1 MIMNL
6 NEHTIDSSQYRG
18 QAGAVTLAM
27 SLILLFLI
35 TLVTLGVTRNISIE
49 KKFSNNDVRSSLA
62 FEAAEAGVAAAF
74 NYASGNGEVPLAVV
88 GGDIQLDE
96 HVSNGVNQPSPF
108 YNDTYTYKGVTYR
121 VHSGETETGSYVVRI
136 YSPEADDPDANT
148 PLTEISDRTYKIVSR
163 GFSDD
168 LSATRT
174 ISIIASRNQSLE
186 EIAGNPLIAKGLVNS
201 GGSLSVINP
210 EGDTTIWSG
219 DDVDLSS
226 GNGTETEIPDPYVVD
241 YPECMNTPLL
251 CQTIDTS
258 NKTLGPGPDVIEY
271 DTNLSNLST
280 SDLFEKYFGA
290 TDVTAYAE
298 SDEVTHNTTADDPEI
313 NGLTESVIVLSDP
326 SGVVQLNAG
335 TYIGCPNSPP
345 ANKACPEV
353 DPTVNP
359 NPEEWPSVASI
370 VIINGDLEFNG
381 NIHISGL
388 LFVNG
393 RVIDGNG
400 NLSVY
405 GAMITGGVSN
415 DVSGSIDI
423 TYHSGLLAQASL
435 LGPSYAPPGGW
446 RDF

>member
-1 MIMNL
+1 MIMETDMPITYGNK
-6 NEHTIDSSQYRG
+6 YR
-18 QAGAVTLAM
+18 QQEGAVSLAM

-62 FEAAEAGVAAAF
+62 FEAAEAGIAAAF
-74 NYASGNGEVPLAVV
+74 NYVQPENENRQEA
-88 GGDIQLDE
+88 GGGIVLYVDP
-96 HVSNGVNQPSPF
+96 SSSPF
-108 YNDTYTYKGVTYR
+108 YNDTHTFDGVPYR
-121 VHSGETETGSYVVRI
+121 VHRGETDTGSYIVRI
-136 YSPEADDPDANT
+136 YDPGVVDPDAVA
-148 PLTEISDRTYKIVSR
+148 PLDRISGTSFKIVSQ

-168 LSATRT
+168 LTATRT
-174 ISIIASRNQSLE
+174 ISLIASRNQALE
-186 EIAGNPLIAKGLVNS
+186 QIAGNPLIAKGLVNS
-201 GGSLSVINP
+201 GGSLTVVNP

-226 GNGTETEIPDPYVVD
+226 GNGTETKIPNPFPDAGDPP
-241 YPECMNTPLL
+241 YPECMSTPLL
-251 CQTIDTS
+251 CNTIDTS

-280 SDLFEKYFGA
+280 AELFEKYFGHS
-290 TDVTAYAE
+290 DVDAYVAN
-298 SDEVTHNTTADDPEI
+298 SGEVTHNTNANDSEI
-313 NGLTESVIVLSDP
+313 NGLTESVVVLSDP
-326 SGVVQLNAG
+326 SGVVSISAG
-335 TYIGCPNSPP
+335 TYIGCPTSPP
-345 ANKACPEV
+345 ANQPCPDV
-353 DPTVNP
+353 DPKENP
-359 NPEEWPSVASI
+359 NPNEWPSVASI
-370 VIINGDLEFNG
+370 VIIDGDLEFNG

-393 RVIDGNG
+393 SVIDGNG

-446 RDF
+446 KDF

>member
-1 MIMNL
+1 MIMETDTYIINS
-6 NEHTIDSSQYRG
+6 NKYRG

-35 TLVTLGVTRNISIE
+35 TLVTLGVTRSISIE

-74 NYASGNGEVPLAVV
+74 GYLENRVVV
-88 GGDIQLDE
+88 GSGIQLDDYT
-96 HVSNGVNQPSPF
+96 VNGTAQPSPF
-108 YNDTYTYKGVTYR
+108 YNTDYDGDRAY
-121 VHSGETETGSYVVRI
+121 SDQLDTGSFVVRF
-136 YSPEADDPDANT
+136 YAPGDDPD
-148 PLTEISDRTYKIVSR
+148 PDSSLTVLSDPTFKIVST

-174 ISIIASRNQSLE
+174 ISLIAARNRALE
-186 EIAGNPLIAKGLVNS
+186 EIAGNPLIAKGIVNS

-226 GNGTETEIPDPYVVD
+226 GNGTSTEIPNPFEVE
-241 YPECMNTPLL
+241 YPECMSTPLL
-251 CQTIDTS
+251 CETIDTS

-280 SDLFEKYFGA
+280 VDLFEQYFGSR
-290 TDVTAYAE
+290 DVIAYAE
-298 SDEVTHNTTADDPEI
+298 SDEVTHNTTADDTTI
-313 NGLTESVIVLSDP
+313 NGLTESVIVLSDTD
-326 SGVVQLNAG
+326 GVVNLKTG
-335 TYIGCPNSPP
+335 TYIGCPNKPP
-345 ANKACPEV
+345 ANQACPDV
-353 DPTVNP
+353 DPSVNP
-359 NPEEWPSVASI
+359 NPDEWPSVASI
-370 VIINGDLEFNG
+370 VIINGDLEWNG
-381 NIHISGL
+381 NVHISGL
-388 LFVNG
+388 LYVTG
-393 RVIDGNG
+393 RVIDGTG

-405 GAMITGGVSN
+405 GAMITSGVSN

>member
-1 MIMNL
+1 MIM
-6 NEHTIDSSQYRG
+6 EKDKPITDSSKQRQ

-35 TLVTLGVTRNISIE
+35 TLVTLGITRNISIE

-74 NYASGNGEVPLAVV
+74 GYLENRVVV
-88 GGDIQLDE
+88 GSGIQLDAYT
-96 HVSNGVNQPSPF
+96 VNNTDQPSPF
-108 YNDTYTYKGVTYR
+108 YNFDYDGDRAYR
-121 VHSGETETGSYVVRI
+121 GELDTGSYIVRI
-136 YSPEADDPDANT
+136 FRPDDDPDDPDPAISSST
-148 PLTEISDRTYKIVSR
+148 VISDQNFKIVST

-174 ISIIASRNQSLE
+174 ISLIASRNQALE

-201 GGSLSVINP
+201 GGSFTVINP

-226 GNGTETEIPDPYVVD
+226 GNGTETEIPDPFKTG
-241 YPECMNTPLL
+241 YPECMSTPLL
-251 CQTIDTS
+251 CDTIDTS
-258 NKTLGPGPDVIEY
+258 NKTLGAGPDVIEY

-280 SDLFEKYFGA
+280 AELFEKYFGSN
-290 TDVTAYAE
+290 DVDAYAE
-298 SDEVTHNTTADDPEI
+298 SDEVTHNTNAGDPQI

-326 SGVVQLNAG
+326 DPGCAPNCVVSIPAN
-335 TYIGCPNSPP
+335 TYIGCPNKPA
-345 ANKACPEV
+345 ANKACPDV
-353 DPTVNP
+353 DPAVNP
-359 NPEEWPSVASI
+359 NPDEWPSVASI

-393 RVIDGNG
+393 KVIDGNG

-405 GAMITGGVSN
+405 GAMITDGVSN

>member
-1 MIMNL
+1 MNM
-6 NEHTIDSSQYRG
+6 ETGKSSIDKSKHRR

-74 NYASGNGEVPLAVV
+74 GYLENRVVV
-88 GGDIQLDE
+88 GSGIQLDNYT
-96 HVSNGVNQPSPF
+96 VNGTAQPSPF
-108 YNDTYTYKGVTYR
+108 YNVDYEGDRAYRGV
-121 VHSGETETGSYVVRI
+121 VDTGSYIVRI
-136 YSPEADDPDANT
+136 FRPGDDPDDATVNS
-148 PLTEISDRTYKIVSR
+148 LTVISDASFKIVST

-174 ISIIASRNQSLE
+174 ISLIASRNKALE

-201 GGSLSVINP
+201 GGSFTVINP

-226 GNGTETEIPDPYVVD
+226 GNGTETEIPDPYETE
-241 YPECMNTPLL
+241 YPECMSTPLL

-271 DTNLSNLST
+271 DTNLSNLS
-280 SDLFEKYFGA
+280 SAELFETYFGSK
-290 TDVTAYAE
+290 DVTAFAE
-298 SDEVTHNTTADDPEI
+298 SDEVTHNTNANDPSI

-326 SGVVQLNAG
+326 NPNCAPNCVVSIPAN
-335 TYIGCPNSPP
+335 TYIGCPNKPA
-345 ANKACPEV
+345 ANKACPDV
-353 DPTVNP
+353 DPAVNP
-359 NPEEWPSVASI
+359 NPDEWPSIASI

-388 LFVNG
+388 LYVNG

-423 TYHSGLLAQASL
+423 TYHSGLLSQASL